1 MVTRRR
7 PLAYYAIGTYA
18 GRPRRGQ
25 LLLWRRLVAR
35 ADVVAAEGDEVRAE
49 CISLLG
55 LPPERVL
62 MTPNGRDPEVFRP
75 RTTSPTSPPMVT
87 FVGALNEGKGP
98 DRFVAMVAGLRGSGF
113 DFRAQV
119 IGDGGL
125 RGPLTGPAQ
134 LAGVELLGPRSD
146 VAELLRQSDIMVFP
160 SRPVGEGMPGV
171 LIEAGLSGVPVVATD
186 VPGVRTVL
194 ADGQTGLVVA
204 PDDPAAL
211 AEVTG
216 RLLADAN
223 LRATM
228 GRAARDRCL
237 RHFSLASVAQL
248 WLGLL
253 SPLLPATTQ
262 TTS

>member
-1 MVTRRR
+1 
-7 PLAYYAIGTYA
+7 
-18 GRPRRGQ
+18 
-25 LLLWRRLVAR
+25 
-35 ADVVAAEGDEVRAE
+35 
-49 CISLLG
+49 
-55 LPPERVL
+55 
-62 MTPNGRDPEVFRP
+62 
-75 RTTSPTSPPMVT
+75 
-87 FVGALNEGKGP
+87 
-98 DRFVAMVAGLRGSGF
+98 
-113 DFRAQV
+113 
-119 IGDGGL
+119 
-125 RGPLTGPAQ
+125 
-134 LAGVELLGPRSD
+134 
-146 VAELLRQSDIMVFP
+146 
-160 SRPVGEGMPGV
+160 
-171 LIEAGLSGVPVVATD
+171 
-186 VPGVRTVL
+186 VRTVL